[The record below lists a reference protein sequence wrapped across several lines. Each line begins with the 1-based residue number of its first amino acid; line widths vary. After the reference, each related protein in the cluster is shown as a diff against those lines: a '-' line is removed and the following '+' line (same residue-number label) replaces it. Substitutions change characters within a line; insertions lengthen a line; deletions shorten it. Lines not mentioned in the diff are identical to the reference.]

1 MKKIVLLFAFF
12 SIMAFPMTTFSYTSP
27 GKPSGFVNDFARI
40 LSVPAENSLEQN
52 LQKFSQETG
61 HEISVITIQTLN
73 GDVIE
78 DYANTLFREWG
89 IGKKNADNGVL
100 FLIAKEDRKMRIE
113 VGYGL
118 EGALTDIESK
128 HIQEDTVKPF
138 FKDGKFEEGIIAGVK
153 GIEDA
158 IQSEVIPQAQKR
170 SASPKNSRA
179 MSELLFYG
187 AFIFFSVVLPWLASM
202 LGRTKS
208 WWLGGIAGA
217 VIGGIA
223 WFFTGWLLWV
233 FLSAVIGFVF
243 DYFVSKN
250 YKEHSDHPS
259 WWAGGPWIGGGM
271 GGGGFGGGF
280 GGFGGGSSGGGGSS
294 SNW

>member
-1 MKKIVLLFAFF
+1 MRSVKKVLFLFAFF
-12 SIMAFPMTTFSYTSP
+12 SVIALPVVTFAYTSP
-27 GKPSGFVNDFARI
+27 GKAQGFVNDFAKV
-40 LSVPAENSLEQN
+40 LSVPVKTTLEQE
-52 LQKFSQETG
+52 LQKFSQDTG
-61 HEISVITIQTLN
+61 HEIAVVTVQTLN
-73 GDVIE
+73 EDVIE

-100 FLIAKEDRKMRIE
+100 FLVAKEDRKMRIE

-128 HIQEDTVKPF
+128 HIQEDTVKPLF
-138 FKDGKFEEGIIAGVK
+138 QAGNFEQGIVAGAK
-153 GIEDA
+153 GIQEA
-158 IQSEVIPQAQKR
+158 IRSEIISEAQKR
-170 SASPKNSRA
+170 PMSSKDARA
-179 MSELLFYG
+179 MSELIFYG
-187 AFIFFSVVLPWLASM
+187 VFIFFSVVLPWFASV

-208 WWLGGIAGA
+208 WWLGGVAGV

-250 YKEHSDHPS
+250 YKENSSGPS

-271 GGGGFGGGF
+271 GGGGFGG
-280 GGFGGGSSGGGGSS
+280 FGGGSSGGGGSS